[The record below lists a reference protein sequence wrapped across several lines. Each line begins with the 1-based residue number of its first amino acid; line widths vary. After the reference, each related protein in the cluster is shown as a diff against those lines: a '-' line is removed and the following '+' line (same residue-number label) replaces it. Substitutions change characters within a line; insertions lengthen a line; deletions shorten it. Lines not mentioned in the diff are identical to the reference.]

1 MQLAAGCGDG
11 PAAPSDDPKDHHGK
25 EREEKEKTMQHKRSR
40 LSTKILAFVLIL
52 ALVFP
57 ASAFASVAD
66 VAKDTR
72 APGKSLANTYPA
84 YTDIEWQ
91 ISLAENAQA
100 MVTVPTNMT
109 EEELGTALSGDLTLS
124 LDRDSTRGYLNPE
137 KFPYPYQ
144 GGALDTWMTQWTK
157 DKQPQN
163 LFRVTEMGISV
174 DEAGKVSLKLWIDIN
189 CYFGNRSGN
198 VDYSAPHSNGGAYL
212 DLCGY
217 YTLNVTAGDEAV
229 GSIHTKIVPYD
240 SFRTVYELYDDIDA
254 LAAMDTDLY
263 VSKESMGQTTTDGY
277 DMPYLIVADSK
288 ESVDKWLAYTD
299 LVESDPDLVLT
310 KLANGDFDDLRVP
323 MFASNV
329 HSNENAAVNGI
340 LEFAHLLL
348 ENETINVNT
357 LEGFTDAGKEL
368 LAQEMA
374 KQNVAVPEQIKDFAS
389 YIGFIRGENGYKAN
403 GSLYSG
409 QLDLEEY
416 YNVKNNE
423 VNVKELLG
431 DVFMVIVPEQNI
443 EGYEHMT
450 RTTGQGYDPNR
461 DEANQTLFEDAN
473 AMALVNKFN
482 PMVFTEIH
490 GRVEA
495 MLIEPCTPP
504 HEPNYEYDLID
515 KQFIQLGEAVGMG
528 AIANNPEH
536 NSFEMPYR
544 DYLRVDNDSP
554 SGVAWTEPWD
564 DMTTAYGSQFPVL
577 IGTAGITWELP
588 VYSDV
593 ASELVVPYGLMTQAM
608 YIQANK
614 ITMLENQAKL
624 FSRGVNNT
632 NSNELVAPWYVD
644 QYDRP
649 GTQTELMR
657 PVYDGEGQN
666 GNFYPECYIIPMDSA
681 NQKNLYDAA
690 AEMKYLTR
698 NDVKVNVASK
708 EFTYDGVTYPAGTM
722 VVSMYQAK
730 RSLANSQL
738 FDGTFINVWQGLYSE
753 SFAQRSNA
761 RGYDRVIV
769 AEPAAYKTIMAACPE
784 TINYT
789 QALTYLAAFATQF
802 EGVENADV
810 IIENVSNDSAAAVN
824 ALLRAGKTVAMITEG
839 SEKGNFICSYEDFMT
854 VAKDYV
860 LTATGEYGAGIKAAV
875 ILNPQVYLPGKPADN
890 TSGYVET
897 TLRSGSYNYRFDWLA
912 LTAMGFTMTDDLT
925 KANVIVGSRA
935 LSDDALAAVKA
946 GTPYMGYSNDAITGR
961 SAFMQELGVEISSC
975 DKGTDFLGRVV
986 YPNNTLVN
994 ATYINEGDD
1003 VMYEYGTNWF
1013 TKIPEGATVL
1023 VQNAGKAPL
1032 QGCICLTD
1040 DELTEQFNQY
1050 NNGVV
1055 GFEYQNGDLDM
1066 ALFAN
1071 VLNHKIH
1078 QTDEYTFI
1086 SNFIFSRSL
1095 TQTAYEG
1102 TAQPENPDP
1111 VNPGKPEE
1119 PGKPDAPKTGDSSNI
1134 IVWVLAASFSCVM
1147 IPAAVTLK
1155 RKAR

>member
-1 MQLAAGCGDG
+1 
-11 PAAPSDDPKDHHGK
+11 
-25 EREEKEKTMQHKRSR
+25 MQHKRSR

-84 YTDIEWQ
+84 YTDIDWQ
-91 ISLAENAQA
+91 ISLAEDATA
-100 MVTVPTNMT
+100 TVTLPTNLT
-109 EEELGTALSGDLTLS
+109 ENELAAAMDAGLSLS
-124 LDRDSTRGYLNPE
+124 LDRDTQRGYLNPE
-137 KFPYPYQ
+137 KFPNPYQ
-144 GGALDTWMTQWTK
+144 GGPLDSWKTQRDT
-157 DKQPQN
+157 QMFQ
-163 LFRVTEMGISV
+163 V
-174 DEAGKVSLKLWIDIN
+174 DDYGFAFDDDGKVSLVLYLNIS
-189 CYFGNRSGN
+189 CYFANRSGSVN
-198 VDYSAPHSNGGAYL
+198 YSAPHSNGGAYL
-212 DLCGY
+212 GLCGY
-217 YTLNVTAGDEAV
+217 YTLRVTADGKDIVSCHAKV
-229 GSIHTKIVPYD
+229 VPYD
-240 SFRTVYELYDDIDA
+240 SFRTVYELYDDLEA
-254 LAAMDTDLY
+254 LAATDTDLY

-299 LVESDPDLVLT
+299 LVESDPDLALT

-495 MLIEPCTPP
+495 MPIEPCTPP
-504 HEPNYEYDLID
+504 HEPNYEYDLIA

-810 IIENVSNDSAAAVN
+810 IIDNVSNDSAAAVN
-824 ALLRAGKTVAMITEG
+824 ALLRAGKTVAIITEG

-860 LTATGEYGAGIKAAV
+860 LTATGVYGAGIKAAV

-912 LTAMGFTMTDDLT
+912 LTAMGFTI

-946 GTPYMGYSNDAITGR
+946 GTPYMGYSTGAISG

-1095 TQTAYEG
+1095 TETAYEG
-1102 TAQPENPDP
+1102 VAQPENPDP

>member
-1 MQLAAGCGDG
+1 
-11 PAAPSDDPKDHHGK
+11 
-25 EREEKEKTMQHKRSR
+25 MQHKRSR

-72 APGKSLANTYPA
+72 SPGKSLANTYPA
-84 YTDIEWQ
+84 YTDIDWQ
-91 ISLAENAQA
+91 ISLAEDATA
-100 MVTVPTNMT
+100 TVTLPTNLT
-109 EEELGTALSGDLTLS
+109 ENELAAAMDAGLSLS
-124 LDRDSTRGYLNPE
+124 LDRDTQRGYLNPE
-137 KFPYPYQ
+137 KFPNPYQ
-144 GGALDTWMTQWTK
+144 GGPLDSWKTQRDT
-157 DKQPQN
+157 QMFQ
-163 LFRVTEMGISV
+163 V
-174 DEAGKVSLKLWIDIN
+174 DDYGFAFDDDGKVSLVLYLNIS
-189 CYFGNRSGN
+189 CYFANRSGS

-217 YTLNVTAGDEAV
+217 YTLRVTADGKDIASCHAKV
-229 GSIHTKIVPYD
+229 VPYD
-240 SFRTVYELYDDIDA
+240 SFRTVYELYDDLEA

-263 VSKESMGQTTTDGY
+263 VSKESMGQITTDGY

-299 LVESDPDLVLT
+299 LVESDPDLALT

-409 QLDLEEY
+409 QLDLAAY
-416 YNVKNNE
+416 YNVQENR

-450 RTTGQGYDPNR
+450 RTTSQGYDPNR

-504 HEPNYEYDLID
+504 HEPNYEYDLIA

-810 IIENVSNDSAAAVN
+810 IIDNVSNDSAAAVN
-824 ALLRAGKTVAMITEG
+824 ALLRAGKTVAIITEG

-860 LTATGEYGAGIKAAV
+860 LTATGVYGAGIKAAV

-912 LTAMGFTMTDDLT
+912 LTTMGFTMTDDLT

-1013 TKIPEGATVL
+1013 TKLPEGATVL
-1023 VQNAGKAPL
+1023 VQNAGKDPL

-1040 DELTEQFNQY
+1040 DELTAQFNQY

-1055 GFEYQNGDLDM
+1055 GFEYQNGDLDI

-1095 TQTAYEG
+1095 TTTAYEG
-1102 TAQPENPDP
+1102 VAQPENPDP

>member
-1 MQLAAGCGDG
+1 
-11 PAAPSDDPKDHHGK
+11 
-25 EREEKEKTMQHKRSR
+25 MQHKRSR

-84 YTDIEWQ
+84 YTDIDWQ
-91 ISLAENAQA
+91 ISLAEDATA
-100 MVTVPTNMT
+100 TVTLPTNLT
-109 EEELGTALSGDLTLS
+109 ENELAAAMDAGLSLS
-124 LDRDSTRGYLNPE
+124 LDRDTQRGYLNPE
-137 KFPYPYQ
+137 KFPNPYQ
-144 GGALDTWMTQWTK
+144 GGPLDSWKTQRDT
-157 DKQPQN
+157 QMFQ
-163 LFRVTEMGISV
+163 V
-174 DEAGKVSLKLWIDIN
+174 DDYGFAFDDDGKVSLVLYLNIS
-189 CYFGNRSGN
+189 CYFANRSGS

-217 YTLNVTAGDEAV
+217 YTLRVTADGKDIASCHAKV
-229 GSIHTKIVPYD
+229 VPYD
-240 SFRTVYELYDDIDA
+240 SFRTVYELYDDLEA
-254 LAAMDTDLY
+254 LAATDTDLY

-277 DMPYLIVADSK
+277 NMPYLIIADSK

-340 LEFAHLLL
+340 LEFTHLLL

-409 QLDLEEY
+409 QLDLAAY
-416 YNVKNNE
+416 YNVQENR

-504 HEPNYEYDLID
+504 HEPNYEYDLIA

-810 IIENVSNDSAAAVN
+810 IIDNVSNDSAAAVN

-860 LTATGEYGAGIKAAV
+860 LTATGVYGTGIKAAV

-1013 TKIPEGATVL
+1013 TKIPKGATVL
-1023 VQNAGKAPL
+1023 VQNAGKDPL

-1040 DELTEQFNQY
+1040 DELTAQFNQY

-1055 GFEYQNGDLDM
+1055 GFEYQNGDLDI

-1095 TQTAYEG
+1095 TETAYEG
-1102 TAQPENPDP
+1102 VAQPENPDP

>member
-1 MQLAAGCGDG
+1 
-11 PAAPSDDPKDHHGK
+11 
-25 EREEKEKTMQHKRSR
+25 MQHKRSR

-72 APGKSLANTYPA
+72 SPGKSLANTYPA
-84 YTDIEWQ
+84 YTDIDWQ
-91 ISLAENAQA
+91 ISLAEDATATVTLSTNLTENELAAA
-100 MVTVPTNMT
+100 MDA
-109 EEELGTALSGDLTLS
+109 GLSLS
-124 LDRDSTRGYLNPE
+124 LDRDTQRGYLNPE
-137 KFPYPYQ
+137 KFPNPYQ
-144 GGALDTWMTQWTK
+144 GGPLDSWKTQRDT
-157 DKQPQN
+157 QMFQ
-163 LFRVTEMGISV
+163 V
-174 DEAGKVSLKLWIDIN
+174 DDYGFAFDDDGKVSLVLYLNIS
-189 CYFGNRSGN
+189 CYFANRSGS

-217 YTLNVTAGDEAV
+217 YTLRVTADGKDIASCHAKV
-229 GSIHTKIVPYD
+229 VPYD
-240 SFRTVYELYDDIDA
+240 SFRTVYELYDDLEA

-299 LVESDPDLVLT
+299 LVESDPDLALT

-409 QLDLEEY
+409 QLDLAAY
-416 YNVKNNE
+416 YNVQENR

-450 RTTGQGYDPNR
+450 RTTSQGYDPNR

-504 HEPNYEYDLID
+504 HEPNYEYDLIA

-810 IIENVSNDSAAAVN
+810 IIDNVSNDSAAAVN
-824 ALLRAGKTVAMITEG
+824 ALLRAGKTVAIITEG

-860 LTATGEYGAGIKAAV
+860 LTATGVYGAGIKAAV

-912 LTAMGFTMTDDLT
+912 LTTMGFTMTDDLT

-1013 TKIPEGATVL
+1013 TKLPEGATVL
-1023 VQNAGKAPL
+1023 VQNAGKDPL

-1040 DELTEQFNQY
+1040 DELTAQFNQY

-1055 GFEYQNGDLDM
+1055 GFEYQNGDLDI

-1095 TQTAYEG
+1095 TTTAYEG
-1102 TAQPENPDP
+1102 VAQPENPDP

>member
-1 MQLAAGCGDG
+1 
-11 PAAPSDDPKDHHGK
+11 
-25 EREEKEKTMQHKRSR
+25 MQHKRSR
-40 LSTKILAFVLIL
+40 LTTKILAFVLIL

-72 APGKSLANTYPA
+72 SPGKSLANTYPA
-84 YTDIEWQ
+84 YTDIDWQ
-91 ISLAENAQA
+91 ISLAEDATA
-100 MVTVPTNMT
+100 TVTLPTNLT
-109 EEELGTALSGDLTLS
+109 ENELAAAMDAGLSLS
-124 LDRDSTRGYLNPE
+124 LDRDTQRGYLNPE
-137 KFPYPYQ
+137 KFPNPYQ
-144 GGALDTWMTQWTK
+144 GGPLDSWKTQRDT
-157 DKQPQN
+157 QMFQ
-163 LFRVTEMGISV
+163 V
-174 DEAGKVSLKLWIDIN
+174 DDYGFVFDDDGKVSLVLYLNIS

-254 LAAMDTDLY
+254 LAATDTDLY
-263 VSKESMGQTTTDGY
+263 VAKESMGQTTVDGY

-348 ENETINVNT
+348 ENETISVNT

-374 KQNVAVPEQIKDFAS
+374 KQNVAVPEQIKNFAS

-450 RTTGQGYDPNR
+450 RTTSQGYDPNR

-504 HEPNYEYDLID
+504 HEPNYEYDLIA

-536 NSFEMPYR
+536 NSFEMPHR

-810 IIENVSNDSAAAVN
+810 IIDNVSNDSAAAVN

-839 SEKGNFICSYEDFMT
+839 SEKGNFVCSYEDFMT

-860 LTATGEYGAGIKAAV
+860 LTATGVYGAGIKAAV

-946 GTPYMGYSNDAITGR
+946 GTPYMGYSTGAISG

-1023 VQNAGKAPL
+1023 VQNAGKDPL

-1040 DELTEQFNQY
+1040 EELTAQFNQY

-1055 GFEYQNGDLDM
+1055 GFEYQNGDLDI

-1095 TQTAYEG
+1095 TETAYEG
-1102 TAQPENPDP
+1102 VAQPENPDP

-1119 PGKPDAPKTGDSSNI
+1119 PGKPDVPKTGDSSNI
-1134 IVWVLAASFSCVM
+1134 ILWVLAASFSCVM

>member
-1 MQLAAGCGDG
+1 
-11 PAAPSDDPKDHHGK
+11 
-25 EREEKEKTMQHKRSR
+25 MQHKRSR

-72 APGKSLANTYPA
+72 SPGKSLANTYPA
-84 YTDIEWQ
+84 YTDIDWQ
-91 ISLAENAQA
+91 ISLAEDATA
-100 MVTVPTNMT
+100 TVTLPTNLT
-109 EEELGTALSGDLTLS
+109 ENELAAAMDAGLSLS
-124 LDRDSTRGYLNPE
+124 LDRDTQRGYLNPE
-137 KFPYPYQ
+137 KFPNPYQ
-144 GGALDTWMTQWTK
+144 GGPLDSWKTQRDT
-157 DKQPQN
+157 QMFQ
-163 LFRVTEMGISV
+163 V
-174 DEAGKVSLKLWIDIN
+174 DDYGFAFDDDGKVSLVLYLNIS
-189 CYFGNRSGN
+189 CYFANRSGS

-212 DLCGY
+212 GLCGY
-217 YTLNVTAGDEAV
+217 YTLRVTADGKDIASCHAKV
-229 GSIHTKIVPYD
+229 VPYD
-240 SFRTVYELYDDIDA
+240 SFRTVYELYDDLEA
-254 LAAMDTDLY
+254 LAATDTDLY

-299 LVESDPDLVLT
+299 LVESDPDLALT

-374 KQNVAVPEQIKDFAS
+374 KQNVAVPEQIKNFAS

-409 QLDLEEY
+409 QLDLAAY
-416 YNVKNNE
+416 YNVQENR

-504 HEPNYEYDLID
+504 HEPNYEYDLIA

-708 EFTYDGVTYPAGTM
+708 EFTYDGVAYPAGTM

-810 IIENVSNDSAAAVN
+810 IIDNVSNDSAAAVN

-860 LTATGEYGAGIKAAV
+860 LTATGVYGAGIKAAV

-925 KANVIVGSRA
+925 KANVIVGSRV

-1023 VQNAGKAPL
+1023 VQNAGKDPL

-1040 DELTEQFNQY
+1040 DELTAQFNQY

-1095 TQTAYEG
+1095 TETAYEG
-1102 TAQPENPDP
+1102 VAQPENPDP

>member
-1 MQLAAGCGDG
+1 MTADG
-11 PAAPSDDPKDHHGK
+11 KD
-25 EREEKEKTMQHKRSR
+25 
-40 LSTKILAFVLIL
+40 I
-52 ALVFP
+52 
-57 ASAFASVAD
+57 ASCH
-66 VAKDTR
+66 AK
-72 APGKSLANTYPA
+72 
-84 YTDIEWQ
+84 
-91 ISLAENAQA
+91 
-100 MVTVPTNMT
+100 V
-109 EEELGTALSGDLTLS
+109 
-124 LDRDSTRGYLNPE
+124 
-137 KFPYPYQ
+137 
-144 GGALDTWMTQWTK
+144 
-157 DKQPQN
+157 
-163 LFRVTEMGISV
+163 
-174 DEAGKVSLKLWIDIN
+174 
-189 CYFGNRSGN
+189 
-198 VDYSAPHSNGGAYL
+198 
-212 DLCGY
+212 
-217 YTLNVTAGDEAV
+217 
-229 GSIHTKIVPYD
+229 VPYD
-240 SFRTVYELYDDIDA
+240 SFRTVYELYDDLEA
-254 LAAMDTDLY
+254 LAATDTDLY

-299 LVESDPDLVLT
+299 LVESDPDLALT

-374 KQNVAVPEQIKDFAS
+374 KQNVAVSEQIKDFAS

-409 QLDLEEY
+409 QLDLAAY
-416 YNVKNNE
+416 YNVQENR

-504 HEPNYEYDLID
+504 HEPNYEYDLI
-515 KQFIQLGEAVGMG
+515 
-528 AIANNPEH
+528 
-536 NSFEMPYR
+536 
-544 DYLRVDNDSP
+544 
-554 SGVAWTEPWD
+554 
-564 DMTTAYGSQFPVL
+564 
-577 IGTAGITWELP
+577 
-588 VYSDV
+588 
-593 ASELVVPYGLMTQAM
+593 
-608 YIQANK
+608 
-614 ITMLENQAKL
+614 AKL

-666 GNFYPECYIIPMDSA
+666 GNFYPECYIIPMDST

-708 EFTYDGVTYPAGTM
+708 ESTYDGVTYPAGTM

-810 IIENVSNDSAAAVN
+810 IIDNVSNDSAAAVN

-860 LTATGEYGAGIKAAV
+860 LTATGVYGAGIKAAV

-946 GTPYMGYSNDAITGR
+946 GTPYMGYSNGAISG

-994 ATYINEGDD
+994 ATYINDG
-1003 VMYEYGTNWF
+1003 
-1013 TKIPEGATVL
+1013 
-1023 VQNAGKAPL
+1023 
-1032 QGCICLTD
+1032 
-1040 DELTEQFNQY
+1040 
-1050 NNGVV
+1050 
-1055 GFEYQNGDLDM
+1055 
-1066 ALFAN
+1066 
-1071 VLNHKIH
+1071 
-1078 QTDEYTFI
+1078 
-1086 SNFIFSRSL
+1086 
-1095 TQTAYEG
+1095 
-1102 TAQPENPDP
+1102 
-1111 VNPGKPEE
+1111 
-1119 PGKPDAPKTGDSSNI
+1119 PKTGDSSNI

>member
-1 MQLAAGCGDG
+1 M
-11 PAAPSDDPKDHHGK
+11 
-25 EREEKEKTMQHKRSR
+25 
-40 LSTKILAFVLIL
+40 
-52 ALVFP
+52 
-57 ASAFASVAD
+57 
-66 VAKDTR
+66 
-72 APGKSLANTYPA
+72 
-84 YTDIEWQ
+84 
-91 ISLAENAQA
+91 
-100 MVTVPTNMT
+100 
-109 EEELGTALSGDLTLS
+109 
-124 LDRDSTRGYLNPE
+124 
-137 KFPYPYQ
+137 
-144 GGALDTWMTQWTK
+144 
-157 DKQPQN
+157 
-163 LFRVTEMGISV
+163 
-174 DEAGKVSLKLWIDIN
+174 
-189 CYFGNRSGN
+189 
-198 VDYSAPHSNGGAYL
+198 DYSAPHSNGGAYL
-212 DLCGY
+212 GLCGY
-217 YTLNVTAGDEAV
+217 YTLRVTADGKDIASCHAKV
-229 GSIHTKIVPYD
+229 VPYD
-240 SFRTVYELYDDIDA
+240 SFRTVYELYDDLEA
-254 LAAMDTDLY
+254 LAATDTDLY

-299 LVESDPDLVLT
+299 LVESDPDLALT

-409 QLDLEEY
+409 QLDLAAY
-416 YNVKNNE
+416 YNVQENR

-504 HEPNYEYDLID
+504 HEPNYEYDLI
-515 KQFIQLGEAVGMG
+515 
-528 AIANNPEH
+528 
-536 NSFEMPYR
+536 
-544 DYLRVDNDSP
+544 
-554 SGVAWTEPWD
+554 
-564 DMTTAYGSQFPVL
+564 
-577 IGTAGITWELP
+577 
-588 VYSDV
+588 
-593 ASELVVPYGLMTQAM
+593 
-608 YIQANK
+608 
-614 ITMLENQAKL
+614 AKL

-666 GNFYPECYIIPMDSA
+666 GNFYPECYIIPMDST

-708 EFTYDGVTYPAGTM
+708 ESTYDGVTYPAGTM

-810 IIENVSNDSAAAVN
+810 IIDNVSNDSAAAVN

-860 LTATGEYGAGIKAAV
+860 LTATGVYGAGIKAAV

-946 GTPYMGYSNDAITGR
+946 GTPYMGYSNGAISG

-994 ATYINEGDD
+994 ATYINDG
-1003 VMYEYGTNWF
+1003 
-1013 TKIPEGATVL
+1013 
-1023 VQNAGKAPL
+1023 
-1032 QGCICLTD
+1032 
-1040 DELTEQFNQY
+1040 
-1050 NNGVV
+1050 
-1055 GFEYQNGDLDM
+1055 
-1066 ALFAN
+1066 
-1071 VLNHKIH
+1071 
-1078 QTDEYTFI
+1078 
-1086 SNFIFSRSL
+1086 
-1095 TQTAYEG
+1095 
-1102 TAQPENPDP
+1102 
-1111 VNPGKPEE
+1111 
-1119 PGKPDAPKTGDSSNI
+1119 PKTGDSSNI

>member
-1 MQLAAGCGDG
+1 M
-11 PAAPSDDPKDHHGK
+11 DDYGF
-25 EREEKEKTMQHKRSR
+25 
-40 LSTKILAFVLIL
+40 AF
-52 ALVFP
+52 
-57 ASAFASVAD
+57 D
-66 VAKDTR
+66 D
-72 APGKSLANTYPA
+72 
-84 YTDIEWQ
+84 D
-91 ISLAENAQA
+91 
-100 MVTVPTNMT
+100 
-109 EEELGTALSGDLTLS
+109 
-124 LDRDSTRGYLNPE
+124 
-137 KFPYPYQ
+137 
-144 GGALDTWMTQWTK
+144 
-157 DKQPQN
+157 
-163 LFRVTEMGISV
+163 
-174 DEAGKVSLKLWIDIN
+174 GKVSLVLYLNIS
-189 CYFGNRSGN
+189 CYFANRSGSVN
-198 VDYSAPHSNGGAYL
+198 YSAPHSNGGAYL
-212 DLCGY
+212 GLCGY
-217 YTLNVTAGDEAV
+217 YTLRVTADGKDIASCHAKV
-229 GSIHTKIVPYD
+229 VPYD
-240 SFRTVYELYDDIDA
+240 SFRTVYELYDDLEA
-254 LAAMDTDLY
+254 LAATDTDLY

-299 LVESDPDLVLT
+299 LVESDPDLALT

-409 QLDLEEY
+409 QLDLAAY
-416 YNVKNNE
+416 YNVQENR

-504 HEPNYEYDLID
+504 HEPNYEYDLIA

-649 GTQTELMR
+649 GTQTEMMR

-810 IIENVSNDSAAAVN
+810 IIDNVSNDSAAAVN

-839 SEKGNFICSYEDFMT
+839 SEKGNFVCSYEDFMT

-860 LTATGEYGAGIKAAV
+860 ITATGVHGANYKAAV

-1023 VQNAGKAPL
+1023 VQNAGKDPL

-1040 DELTEQFNQY
+1040 DELTVQFNQY

-1055 GFEYQNGDLDM
+1055 GFEYQNGDLDI

-1086 SNFIFSRSL
+1086 SNFIFSCSL

-1102 TAQPENPDP
+1102 TAQPTIPEQPEKPENPEK
-1111 VNPGKPEE
+1111 PGQ
-1119 PGKPDAPKTGDSSNI
+1119 PDAPKTGDSSNI
-1134 IVWVLAASFSCVM
+1134 ILWVLAASFSCVM

>member
-1 MQLAAGCGDG
+1 MTADG
-11 PAAPSDDPKDHHGK
+11 KD
-25 EREEKEKTMQHKRSR
+25 
-40 LSTKILAFVLIL
+40 I
-52 ALVFP
+52 
-57 ASAFASVAD
+57 ASCH
-66 VAKDTR
+66 AK
-72 APGKSLANTYPA
+72 
-84 YTDIEWQ
+84 
-91 ISLAENAQA
+91 
-100 MVTVPTNMT
+100 V
-109 EEELGTALSGDLTLS
+109 
-124 LDRDSTRGYLNPE
+124 
-137 KFPYPYQ
+137 
-144 GGALDTWMTQWTK
+144 
-157 DKQPQN
+157 
-163 LFRVTEMGISV
+163 
-174 DEAGKVSLKLWIDIN
+174 
-189 CYFGNRSGN
+189 
-198 VDYSAPHSNGGAYL
+198 
-212 DLCGY
+212 
-217 YTLNVTAGDEAV
+217 
-229 GSIHTKIVPYD
+229 VPYD
-240 SFRTVYELYDDIDA
+240 SFRTVYELYDDLEA
-254 LAAMDTDLY
+254 LAATDTDLY

-299 LVESDPDLVLT
+299 LVESDPDLALT

-409 QLDLEEY
+409 QLDLAAY
-416 YNVKNNE
+416 YNVQENR

-504 HEPNYEYDLID
+504 HEPNYEYDLI
-515 KQFIQLGEAVGMG
+515 
-528 AIANNPEH
+528 
-536 NSFEMPYR
+536 
-544 DYLRVDNDSP
+544 
-554 SGVAWTEPWD
+554 
-564 DMTTAYGSQFPVL
+564 
-577 IGTAGITWELP
+577 
-588 VYSDV
+588 
-593 ASELVVPYGLMTQAM
+593 
-608 YIQANK
+608 
-614 ITMLENQAKL
+614 AKL

-666 GNFYPECYIIPMDSA
+666 GNFYPECYIIPMDST

-708 EFTYDGVTYPAGTM
+708 ESTYDGVTYPAGTM

-810 IIENVSNDSAAAVN
+810 IIDNVSNDSAAAVN

-860 LTATGEYGAGIKAAV
+860 LTATGVYGAGIKAAV

-946 GTPYMGYSNDAITGR
+946 GTPYMGYSNGAISG

-994 ATYINEGDD
+994 ATYINDG
-1003 VMYEYGTNWF
+1003 
-1013 TKIPEGATVL
+1013 
-1023 VQNAGKAPL
+1023 
-1032 QGCICLTD
+1032 
-1040 DELTEQFNQY
+1040 
-1050 NNGVV
+1050 
-1055 GFEYQNGDLDM
+1055 
-1066 ALFAN
+1066 
-1071 VLNHKIH
+1071 
-1078 QTDEYTFI
+1078 
-1086 SNFIFSRSL
+1086 
-1095 TQTAYEG
+1095 
-1102 TAQPENPDP
+1102 
-1111 VNPGKPEE
+1111 
-1119 PGKPDAPKTGDSSNI
+1119 PKTGDSSNI

>member
-1 MQLAAGCGDG
+1 
-11 PAAPSDDPKDHHGK
+11 
-25 EREEKEKTMQHKRSR
+25 MQHKRSR

-72 APGKSLANTYPA
+72 SPGKSLANTYPA
-84 YTDIEWQ
+84 YTDIDWQ
-91 ISLAENAQA
+91 ISLAEDATA
-100 MVTVPTNMT
+100 TVTLPTNLT
-109 EEELGTALSGDLTLS
+109 ENELAAAMDAGLSLS
-124 LDRDSTRGYLNPE
+124 LDRDTQRGYLNPE
-137 KFPYPYQ
+137 KFPNPYQ
-144 GGALDTWMTQWTK
+144 GGPLDSWKTQRDT
-157 DKQPQN
+157 QMFQ
-163 LFRVTEMGISV
+163 V
-174 DEAGKVSLKLWIDIN
+174 DDYGFAFDDDGKVSLVLYLNIS
-189 CYFGNRSGN
+189 CYFANRSGS

-212 DLCGY
+212 NLCGY
-217 YTLNVTAGDEAV
+217 YTLRVTADGKDIASCHAKV
-229 GSIHTKIVPYD
+229 VPYD
-240 SFRTVYELYDDIDA
+240 SFRTVYELYDDLEA

-299 LVESDPDLVLT
+299 LVESDPDLALT

-374 KQNVAVPEQIKDFAS
+374 KQNVAVPEQIKNFAS

-403 GSLYSG
+403 GNLYSG
-409 QLDLEEY
+409 QLDLAAY
-416 YNVKNNE
+416 YNVQENR

-504 HEPNYEYDLID
+504 HEPNYEYDLIA

-810 IIENVSNDSAAAVN
+810 IIDNVPNDSAAAVN

-860 LTATGEYGAGIKAAV
+860 LTATGVYGAGIKAAV

-1040 DELTEQFNQY
+1040 EELTAQFNQY

-1055 GFEYQNGDLDM
+1055 GFEYQNGDLDI

-1095 TQTAYEG
+1095 TETAYEG
-1102 TAQPENPDP
+1102 VAQPENPDP

>member
-1 MQLAAGCGDG
+1 
-11 PAAPSDDPKDHHGK
+11 
-25 EREEKEKTMQHKRSR
+25 MQHKRSR

-84 YTDIEWQ
+84 YTDIDWQ
-91 ISLAENAQA
+91 ISLAEDATA
-100 MVTVPTNMT
+100 TVTLPTNLT
-109 EEELGTALSGDLTLS
+109 ENELAAAMDAGLSLS
-124 LDRDSTRGYLNPE
+124 LDRDTQRGYLNPE
-137 KFPYPYQ
+137 KFPNPYQ
-144 GGALDTWMTQWTK
+144 GGPLDSWKTQRDT
-157 DKQPQN
+157 QMFQ
-163 LFRVTEMGISV
+163 V
-174 DEAGKVSLKLWIDIN
+174 DDYGFAFDDDGKVSLVLYLNIS
-189 CYFGNRSGN
+189 CYFANRSGS

-212 DLCGY
+212 GLCGY
-217 YTLNVTAGDEAV
+217 YTLRVTADGKDIASCHAKV
-229 GSIHTKIVPYD
+229 VPYD
-240 SFRTVYELYDDIDA
+240 SFRTVYELYDDLEA

-299 LVESDPDLVLT
+299 LVESDPDLALT

-348 ENETINVNT
+348 ENETISVNT

-374 KQNVAVPEQIKDFAS
+374 KQNVAVPEQIKNFAS

-409 QLDLEEY
+409 QLDLAAY
-416 YNVKNNE
+416 YNVQENR

-504 HEPNYEYDLID
+504 HEPNYEYDLIA

-624 FSRGVNNT
+624 FSRGVNNI

-810 IIENVSNDSAAAVN
+810 IIDNVSNDSTAAIN

-860 LTATGEYGAGIKAAV
+860 LTATGVYGAGIKAAV
-875 ILNPQVYLPGKPADN
+875 ILNPLVFLPGKPANN

-912 LTAMGFTMTDDLT
+912 LTAMGFTMTEDLT

-994 ATYINEGDD
+994 ATYINEADD

-1095 TQTAYEG
+1095 TEMAYEG
-1102 TAQPENPDP
+1102 VAQPENPDP

>member
-1 MQLAAGCGDG
+1 
-11 PAAPSDDPKDHHGK
+11 
-25 EREEKEKTMQHKRSR
+25 MQHKRSR

-84 YTDIEWQ
+84 YTDIDWQ
-91 ISLAENAQA
+91 ISLAEDATA
-100 MVTVPTNMT
+100 TVTLPTNLT
-109 EEELGTALSGDLTLS
+109 ENELAAAMDAGLSLS
-124 LDRDSTRGYLNPE
+124 LDRDTQRGYLNPE
-137 KFPYPYQ
+137 KFPNPYQ
-144 GGALDTWMTQWTK
+144 GGPLDSWKTQRDTQMFQVDDYGYALD
-157 DKQPQN
+157 D
-163 LFRVTEMGISV
+163 
-174 DEAGKVSLKLWIDIN
+174 DGKVSLVLYLSIS
-189 CYFGNRSGN
+189 CYFANRSGS

-217 YTLNVTAGDEAV
+217 YTLRVTAEGKDIASCHAKV
-229 GSIHTKIVPYD
+229 VPYD
-240 SFRTVYELYDDIDA
+240 SFRTVYELYDDLEA

-277 DMPYLIVADSK
+277 DMPYLIIADSK

-409 QLDLEEY
+409 QLDLATY
-416 YNVKNNE
+416 YNVQENR

-504 HEPNYEYDLID
+504 HEPNYEYDLIA

-593 ASELVVPYGLMTQAM
+593 TSELVVPYGLMTQAM

-632 NSNELVAPWYVD
+632 NSNASVASWYVD
-644 QYDRP
+644 QYDQA
-649 GTQTELMR
+649 GKQADLMR

-698 NDVKVNVASK
+698 NDVKVNVAGK

-738 FDGTFINVWQGLYSE
+738 FDGTFISVWQGLYSE

-784 TINYT
+784 TISYT

-810 IIENVSNDSAAAVN
+810 IIDNVSNDSAAAVN

-860 LTATGEYGAGIKAAV
+860 LTATGVYGAGIKAAV

-890 TSGYVET
+890 TSGYVES

-912 LTAMGFTMTDDLT
+912 LTAMGFTMTEDLT

-946 GTPYMGYSNDAITGR
+946 GTPYMGYSTGAI
-961 SAFMQELGVEISSC
+961 SSKFALMQELGVEISSC

-1003 VMYEYGTNWF
+1003 VMYEYGTYWF
-1013 TKIPEGATVL
+1013 TKLPEGATVL
-1023 VQNAGKAPL
+1023 VQNAGKTPM
-1032 QGCICLTD
+1032 QGCICLTNE
-1040 DELTEQFNQY
+1040 ELTAQFNEY

-1055 GFEYQNGDLDM
+1055 GFEYQNGDLDI

-1102 TAQPENPDP
+1102 TEQPTTPDQPE
-1111 VNPGKPEE
+1111 KPEE
-1119 PGKPDAPKTGDSSNI
+1119 PEKPENPDAPKTGDSSNI

>member
-1 MQLAAGCGDG
+1 
-11 PAAPSDDPKDHHGK
+11 
-25 EREEKEKTMQHKRSR
+25 MQHKRSR

-84 YTDIEWQ
+84 YTDIDWQ
-91 ISLAENAQA
+91 ISLAEDATA
-100 MVTVPTNMT
+100 TVTLPTNLT
-109 EEELGTALSGDLTLS
+109 ENELAAAMDAGLSLS
-124 LDRDSTRGYLNPE
+124 LDRDTQRGYLNPE
-137 KFPYPYQ
+137 KFPNPYQ
-144 GGALDTWMTQWTK
+144 GGPLDSWKTQRDT
-157 DKQPQN
+157 QMFQ
-163 LFRVTEMGISV
+163 V
-174 DEAGKVSLKLWIDIN
+174 DDYGFAFDDDGKVSLVLYLNIS
-189 CYFGNRSGN
+189 CYFANRSGSVN
-198 VDYSAPHSNGGAYL
+198 YSAPHSNGGAYL
-212 DLCGY
+212 GLCGY
-217 YTLNVTAGDEAV
+217 YTLRVTADGKDIVSCHAKV
-229 GSIHTKIVPYD
+229 VPYD
-240 SFRTVYELYDDIDA
+240 SFRTVYELYDDLEA
-254 LAAMDTDLY
+254 LAATDTDLY

-299 LVESDPDLVLT
+299 LVESDPDLALT

-504 HEPNYEYDLID
+504 HEPNYEYDLIA

-608 YIQANK
+608 CIQANK

-810 IIENVSNDSAAAVN
+810 IIDNVSNDSAAAVN
-824 ALLRAGKTVAMITEG
+824 ALLRAGKTVAIITEG

-860 LTATGEYGAGIKAAV
+860 LTATGVYGAGIKAAV

-912 LTAMGFTMTDDLT
+912 LTAMGFTI

-946 GTPYMGYSNDAITGR
+946 GTPYMGYSTGAISG

-1095 TQTAYEG
+1095 TETAYEG
-1102 TAQPENPDP
+1102 VAQPENPDP

>member
-1 MQLAAGCGDG
+1 
-11 PAAPSDDPKDHHGK
+11 
-25 EREEKEKTMQHKRSR
+25 MQHKRSR

-72 APGKSLANTYPA
+72 SPGKSLANTYPA
-84 YTDIEWQ
+84 YTDIDWQ
-91 ISLAENAQA
+91 ISLAEDATA
-100 MVTVPTNMT
+100 TVTLPTNLT
-109 EEELGTALSGDLTLS
+109 ENELAAAMDAGLSLS
-124 LDRDSTRGYLNPE
+124 LDRDTQRGYLNPE
-137 KFPYPYQ
+137 KFPNPYQ
-144 GGALDTWMTQWTK
+144 GGPLDSWKTQRDT
-157 DKQPQN
+157 QMFQ
-163 LFRVTEMGISV
+163 V
-174 DEAGKVSLKLWIDIN
+174 DDYGFAFDDDGKVSLVLYLNIS
-189 CYFGNRSGN
+189 CYFANRSGS

-212 DLCGY
+212 NLCGY
-217 YTLNVTAGDEAV
+217 YTLRVTADGKDIASCHAKV
-229 GSIHTKIVPYD
+229 VPYD
-240 SFRTVYELYDDIDA
+240 SFRTVYELYDDLEA

-263 VSKESMGQTTTDGY
+263 VSKESMGQTTVDGY

-299 LVESDPDLVLT
+299 LVESDPDLALT

-374 KQNVAVPEQIKDFAS
+374 KQNVAVPEQIKNFAS

-409 QLDLEEY
+409 QLDLAAY
-416 YNVKNNE
+416 YNVQENR

-504 HEPNYEYDLID
+504 HEPNYEYDLIA

-536 NSFEMPYR
+536 NSFEMPHR

-810 IIENVSNDSAAAVN
+810 IIDNVSNDSAAAVN

-839 SEKGNFICSYEDFMT
+839 SEKGNFVCSYEDFMT

-860 LTATGEYGAGIKAAV
+860 LTATGVYGAGIKAAV

-946 GTPYMGYSNDAITGR
+946 GTPYMGYSTGAISG

-1023 VQNAGKAPL
+1023 VQNAGKDPL

-1040 DELTEQFNQY
+1040 EELTAQFNQY

-1055 GFEYQNGDLDM
+1055 GFEYQNGDLDI

-1095 TQTAYEG
+1095 TETAYEG
-1102 TAQPENPDP
+1102 VAQPENPDP

-1119 PGKPDAPKTGDSSNI
+1119 PGKPDVPKTGDSSNI
-1134 IVWVLAASFSCVM
+1134 ILWVLAASFSCVM

>member
-1 MQLAAGCGDG
+1 
-11 PAAPSDDPKDHHGK
+11 
-25 EREEKEKTMQHKRSR
+25 MQHKRSR

-72 APGKSLANTYPA
+72 APGKFLANTYPA
-84 YTDIEWQ
+84 YTDIDWQ
-91 ISLAENAQA
+91 ISLAEDATA
-100 MVTVPTNMT
+100 TVTLPTNLT
-109 EEELGTALSGDLTLS
+109 ENELAAAMDAGLSLS
-124 LDRDSTRGYLNPE
+124 LDRDTQRGYLNPE
-137 KFPYPYQ
+137 KFPNPYQ
-144 GGALDTWMTQWTK
+144 GGPLDSWKTQRDT
-157 DKQPQN
+157 QMFQ
-163 LFRVTEMGISV
+163 V
-174 DEAGKVSLKLWIDIN
+174 DDYGFAFDDDGKVSLVLYLNIS
-189 CYFGNRSGN
+189 CYFANRSGSVN
-198 VDYSAPHSNGGAYL
+198 YSAPHSNGGAYL
-212 DLCGY
+212 GLCGY
-217 YTLNVTAGDEAV
+217 YTLRVTADGKDIVSCHAKV
-229 GSIHTKIVPYD
+229 VPYD
-240 SFRTVYELYDDIDA
+240 SFRTVYELYDDLEA
-254 LAAMDTDLY
+254 LAATDTDLY

-299 LVESDPDLVLT
+299 LVESDPDLALT
-310 KLANGDFDDLRVP
+310 KLANGDFDDLRVS

-504 HEPNYEYDLID
+504 HEPNYEYDLIA

-810 IIENVSNDSAAAVN
+810 IIDNVSNDSAAAVN
-824 ALLRAGKTVAMITEG
+824 ALLRAGKTVAIITEG

-860 LTATGEYGAGIKAAV
+860 LTATGVYGAGIKAAV

-912 LTAMGFTMTDDLT
+912 LTAMGFTI

-946 GTPYMGYSNDAITGR
+946 GTPYMGYSTGAISG

-1095 TQTAYEG
+1095 TETAYEG
-1102 TAQPENPDP
+1102 VAQPENPDP

>member
-1 MQLAAGCGDG
+1 MTADG
-11 PAAPSDDPKDHHGK
+11 KD
-25 EREEKEKTMQHKRSR
+25 
-40 LSTKILAFVLIL
+40 I
-52 ALVFP
+52 
-57 ASAFASVAD
+57 ASCH
-66 VAKDTR
+66 AK
-72 APGKSLANTYPA
+72 
-84 YTDIEWQ
+84 
-91 ISLAENAQA
+91 
-100 MVTVPTNMT
+100 V
-109 EEELGTALSGDLTLS
+109 
-124 LDRDSTRGYLNPE
+124 
-137 KFPYPYQ
+137 
-144 GGALDTWMTQWTK
+144 
-157 DKQPQN
+157 
-163 LFRVTEMGISV
+163 
-174 DEAGKVSLKLWIDIN
+174 
-189 CYFGNRSGN
+189 
-198 VDYSAPHSNGGAYL
+198 
-212 DLCGY
+212 
-217 YTLNVTAGDEAV
+217 
-229 GSIHTKIVPYD
+229 VPYD
-240 SFRTVYELYDDIDA
+240 SFRTVYELYDDLEA
-254 LAAMDTDLY
+254 LAATDTDLY

-299 LVESDPDLVLT
+299 LVESDPDLALT

-409 QLDLEEY
+409 QLELAAY
-416 YNVKNNE
+416 YNVQENR

-504 HEPNYEYDLID
+504 HEPNYEYDLI
-515 KQFIQLGEAVGMG
+515 
-528 AIANNPEH
+528 
-536 NSFEMPYR
+536 
-544 DYLRVDNDSP
+544 
-554 SGVAWTEPWD
+554 
-564 DMTTAYGSQFPVL
+564 
-577 IGTAGITWELP
+577 
-588 VYSDV
+588 
-593 ASELVVPYGLMTQAM
+593 
-608 YIQANK
+608 
-614 ITMLENQAKL
+614 AKL

-666 GNFYPECYIIPMDSA
+666 GNFYPECYIIPMDST

-810 IIENVSNDSAAAVN
+810 IIDNVSNDSAAAVN

-860 LTATGEYGAGIKAAV
+860 LTATGVYGAGIKAAV

-946 GTPYMGYSNDAITGR
+946 GTPYMGYSNGAISG

-994 ATYINEGDD
+994 ATYINDG
-1003 VMYEYGTNWF
+1003 
-1013 TKIPEGATVL
+1013 
-1023 VQNAGKAPL
+1023 
-1032 QGCICLTD
+1032 
-1040 DELTEQFNQY
+1040 
-1050 NNGVV
+1050 
-1055 GFEYQNGDLDM
+1055 
-1066 ALFAN
+1066 
-1071 VLNHKIH
+1071 
-1078 QTDEYTFI
+1078 
-1086 SNFIFSRSL
+1086 
-1095 TQTAYEG
+1095 
-1102 TAQPENPDP
+1102 
-1111 VNPGKPEE
+1111 
-1119 PGKPDAPKTGDSSNI
+1119 PKTGDSSNI

>member
-1 MQLAAGCGDG
+1 
-11 PAAPSDDPKDHHGK
+11 
-25 EREEKEKTMQHKRSR
+25 MQHKRSR

-72 APGKSLANTYPA
+72 SPGKSLANTYPA
-84 YTDIEWQ
+84 YTDIDWQ
-91 ISLAENAQA
+91 ISLAEDATA
-100 MVTVPTNMT
+100 TVTLPTNLT
-109 EEELGTALSGDLTLS
+109 ENELAAAMDAGLSLS
-124 LDRDSTRGYLNPE
+124 LDRDTQRGYLNPE
-137 KFPYPYQ
+137 KFPNPYQ
-144 GGALDTWMTQWTK
+144 GGPLDSWKTQRDT
-157 DKQPQN
+157 QMFQ
-163 LFRVTEMGISV
+163 V
-174 DEAGKVSLKLWIDIN
+174 DDYGFAFDDDGKVSLVLYLNIS
-189 CYFGNRSGN
+189 CYFANRSGS

-217 YTLNVTAGDEAV
+217 YTLRVTADGKDIASCHAKV
-229 GSIHTKIVPYD
+229 VPYD
-240 SFRTVYELYDDIDA
+240 SFRTVYELYDDLEA

-263 VSKESMGQTTTDGY
+263 VAKESMGQTTVDGY

-299 LVESDPDLVLT
+299 LVESDPDLALT

-348 ENETINVNT
+348 ENETISVNT

-368 LAQEMA
+368 LAQEIA
-374 KQNVAVPEQIKDFAS
+374 KQNVAVPEQIKNFAS

-504 HEPNYEYDLID
+504 HEPNYEYDLIA

-624 FSRGVNNT
+624 FSRGVNNI

-810 IIENVSNDSAAAVN
+810 IIDNVSNDSAAAVN

-839 SEKGNFICSYEDFMT
+839 SEKGNFVCSYEDFMT

-860 LTATGEYGAGIKAAV
+860 LTATGVYGAGIKAAV

-1013 TKIPEGATVL
+1013 TKLPEGATVL
-1023 VQNAGKAPL
+1023 VQNAGKTPM

-1040 DELTEQFNQY
+1040 DELTAQFNQY

-1055 GFEYQNGDLDM
+1055 GFEYQSGKLDM

-1102 TAQPENPDP
+1102 TAQPTTPEQPE
-1111 VNPGKPEE
+1111 KPEE
-1119 PGKPDAPKTGDSSNI
+1119 PEKPGQPDAPKTGDPSNI
-1134 IVWVLAASFSCVM
+1134 ILWVLAASFSCVM

>member
-40 LSTKILAFVLIL
+40 LSTKILVFVLIL

-450 RTTGQGYDPNR
+450 RTTSQGYDPNR

-504 HEPNYEYDLID
+504 HEPNYEYDLIA

-536 NSFEMPYR
+536 NSFEMPHR

-698 NDVKVNVASK
+698 NDVKVNVAGK

-810 IIENVSNDSAAAVN
+810 IIDNVSNDSAAAVN

-839 SEKGNFICSYEDFMT
+839 SEKGNFVCSYEDFMT

-860 LTATGEYGAGIKAAV
+860 LTATGVYGAGIKAAV

-912 LTAMGFTMTDDLT
+912 LTAMGFTMTEDLT

-946 GTPYMGYSNDAITGR
+946 GTPYMGYSTGAISG

-1013 TKIPEGATVL
+1013 TKLPEGATVL
-1023 VQNAGKAPL
+1023 VQNAGKTPM

-1040 DELTEQFNQY
+1040 EELTAQFNQY

-1055 GFEYQNGDLDM
+1055 GFEYQSGKLDM

-1095 TQTAYEG
+1095 TTTAYEG
-1102 TAQPENPDP
+1102 VAQPENPDP

-1134 IVWVLAASFSCVM
+1134 ILWVLAASFSCVM

>member
-450 RTTGQGYDPNR
+450 RTTSQGYDPNR

-504 HEPNYEYDLID
+504 HEPNYEYDLIA

-536 NSFEMPYR
+536 NSFEMPHR

-698 NDVKVNVASK
+698 NDVKVNVVGK

-810 IIENVSNDSAAAVN
+810 IIDNVSNDSAAAVN

-839 SEKGNFICSYEDFMT
+839 SEKGNFVCSYEDFMT

-860 LTATGEYGAGIKAAV
+860 LTATGVYGAGIKAAV

-912 LTAMGFTMTDDLT
+912 LTAMGFTMTEDLT

-946 GTPYMGYSNDAITGR
+946 GTPYMGYSTGAISG

-1013 TKIPEGATVL
+1013 TKLPEGATVL
-1023 VQNAGKAPL
+1023 VQNAGKTPM

-1040 DELTEQFNQY
+1040 EELTAQFNQY

-1055 GFEYQNGDLDM
+1055 GFEYQSGKLDM

-1095 TQTAYEG
+1095 TTTAYEG
-1102 TAQPENPDP
+1102 VAQPENPDP

-1134 IVWVLAASFSCVM
+1134 ILWVLAASFSCVM

>member
-1 MQLAAGCGDG
+1 M
-11 PAAPSDDPKDHHGK
+11 
-25 EREEKEKTMQHKRSR
+25 
-40 LSTKILAFVLIL
+40 
-52 ALVFP
+52 
-57 ASAFASVAD
+57 
-66 VAKDTR
+66 AKDTR
-72 APGKSLANTYPA
+72 SPGKSLANTYPA
-84 YTDIEWQ
+84 YTDIDWQ
-91 ISLAENAQA
+91 ISLAEDATA
-100 MVTVPTNMT
+100 TVTLPTNLT
-109 EEELGTALSGDLTLS
+109 ENELAAAMDAGLSLS
-124 LDRDSTRGYLNPE
+124 LDRDTQRGYLNPE
-137 KFPYPYQ
+137 KFLNPYQ
-144 GGALDTWMTQWTK
+144 GGPLDSWKTQRDT
-157 DKQPQN
+157 QMFQ
-163 LFRVTEMGISV
+163 V
-174 DEAGKVSLKLWIDIN
+174 DDYGFAFDDDGKVSLVLYLNIS
-189 CYFGNRSGN
+189 CYFANRSGS

-217 YTLNVTAGDEAV
+217 YTLRVTADGKDIASCHAKV
-229 GSIHTKIVPYD
+229 VPYD
-240 SFRTVYELYDDIDA
+240 SFRTVYELYDDLEA

-277 DMPYLIVADSK
+277 DMPYLIIADSK

-374 KQNVAVPEQIKDFAS
+374 KQNVAVPEQIKNFAS

-409 QLDLEEY
+409 QLDLAAY
-416 YNVKNNE
+416 YNVQENR

-504 HEPNYEYDLID
+504 HEPNYEYDLIA

-536 NSFEMPYR
+536 NSFEMPHR

-810 IIENVSNDSAAAVN
+810 IIDNVSNDSAAAVN

-860 LTATGEYGAGIKAAV
+860 ITATGVYGANYKAAV
-875 ILNPQVYLPGKPADN
+875 ILNPLVFLPGKPANN

-925 KANVIVGSRA
+925 KANVIVGSRV

-946 GTPYMGYSNDAITGR
+946 GTPYMGYSNDAITGS

-975 DKGTDFLGRVV
+975 DMGTDFLGRVV

-1013 TKIPEGATVL
+1013 TKIPKGATVL

-1055 GFEYQNGDLDM
+1055 GFEYQSGDLDM

-1095 TQTAYEG
+1095 TTTAYEG
-1102 TAQPENPDP
+1102 VAQPENPDP

-1134 IVWVLAASFSCVM
+1134 ILWVLAASFSCVM

>member
-1 MQLAAGCGDG
+1 
-11 PAAPSDDPKDHHGK
+11 
-25 EREEKEKTMQHKRSR
+25 MQHKRSR

-84 YTDIEWQ
+84 YTDIDWQ
-91 ISLAENAQA
+91 ISLAEDATA
-100 MVTVPTNMT
+100 TVTLPTNLT
-109 EEELGTALSGDLTLS
+109 ENELAAAMDAGLSLS
-124 LDRDSTRGYLNPE
+124 LDRDTQRGYLNPE
-137 KFPYPYQ
+137 KFPNPYQ
-144 GGALDTWMTQWTK
+144 GGPLDSWKTQRDT
-157 DKQPQN
+157 QMFQ
-163 LFRVTEMGISV
+163 V
-174 DEAGKVSLKLWIDIN
+174 DDYGFAFDDDGKVSLVLYLNIS
-189 CYFGNRSGN
+189 CYFANRSGS

-217 YTLNVTAGDEAV
+217 YTLRVTADGKDIASCHAKV
-229 GSIHTKIVPYD
+229 VPYD
-240 SFRTVYELYDDIDA
+240 SFRTVYELYDDLEA
-254 LAAMDTDLY
+254 LAATDTDLY
-263 VSKESMGQTTTDGY
+263 VAKESMGQTTTDGY
-277 DMPYLIVADSK
+277 NMPYLIIADSK

-299 LVESDPDLVLT
+299 LVESDPDLALT

-409 QLDLEEY
+409 QLDLAAY
-416 YNVKNNE
+416 YNVQENR

-504 HEPNYEYDLID
+504 HEPNYEYDLIA

-624 FSRGVNNT
+624 FSRGVNNN

-810 IIENVSNDSAAAVN
+810 IIDNVSNDSAAAVN
-824 ALLRAGKTVAMITEG
+824 VLLRAGKTVAMITEG

-1055 GFEYQNGDLDM
+1055 GFKYQNGDLDM
-1066 ALFAN
+1066 ALSAN

-1095 TQTAYEG
+1095 TTTAYEG
-1102 TAQPENPDP
+1102 VAQPENPDP

-1134 IVWVLAASFSCVM
+1134 ILWVLAASFSCVM

>member
-1 MQLAAGCGDG
+1 
-11 PAAPSDDPKDHHGK
+11 
-25 EREEKEKTMQHKRSR
+25 MQHKRSR
-40 LSTKILAFVLIL
+40 LTTKILAFVLIL

-84 YTDIEWQ
+84 YTDIDWQ

-198 VDYSAPHSNGGAYL
+198 VDFSAPHSNGGAYL

-254 LAAMDTDLY
+254 LAATDTDLY
-263 VSKESMGQTTTDGY
+263 VAKESMGQTTVDGY

-299 LVESDPDLVLT
+299 LVESDPDLALT

-348 ENETINVNT
+348 ENETISVNT
-357 LEGFTDAGKEL
+357 LEGFTEAGQ
-368 LAQEMA
+368 AQLKAEMA
-374 KQNVAVPEQIKDFAS
+374 KQGAAVPEQIKDFAS

-504 HEPNYEYDLID
+504 HEPNYEYDLIA

-536 NSFEMPYR
+536 NSFEMPHR

-810 IIENVSNDSAAAVN
+810 IIDNVSNDSAAAVN
-824 ALLRAGKTVAMITEG
+824 ALLRAGKTVAIITEG

-860 LTATGEYGAGIKAAV
+860 LTATGVYGAGIKAAV

-994 ATYINEGDD
+994 ATYINDG
-1003 VMYEYGTNWF
+1003 
-1013 TKIPEGATVL
+1013 
-1023 VQNAGKAPL
+1023 
-1032 QGCICLTD
+1032 
-1040 DELTEQFNQY
+1040 
-1050 NNGVV
+1050 
-1055 GFEYQNGDLDM
+1055 
-1066 ALFAN
+1066 
-1071 VLNHKIH
+1071 
-1078 QTDEYTFI
+1078 
-1086 SNFIFSRSL
+1086 
-1095 TQTAYEG
+1095 
-1102 TAQPENPDP
+1102 
-1111 VNPGKPEE
+1111 
-1119 PGKPDAPKTGDSSNI
+1119 PKTGDSSNI

>member
-1 MQLAAGCGDG
+1 
-11 PAAPSDDPKDHHGK
+11 
-25 EREEKEKTMQHKRSR
+25 MQHKRSR

-72 APGKSLANTYPA
+72 SPGKSLANTYPA
-84 YTDIEWQ
+84 YTDIDWQ
-91 ISLAENAQA
+91 ISLAEDATA
-100 MVTVPTNMT
+100 TVTLPTNLT
-109 EEELGTALSGDLTLS
+109 ENELAAAMDAGLSLS
-124 LDRDSTRGYLNPE
+124 LDRDTQRGYLNPE
-137 KFPYPYQ
+137 KFPNPYQ
-144 GGALDTWMTQWTK
+144 GGPLDSWKTQRDT
-157 DKQPQN
+157 QMFQ
-163 LFRVTEMGISV
+163 V
-174 DEAGKVSLKLWIDIN
+174 DDYGFAFDDDGKVSLVLYLNIS
-189 CYFGNRSGN
+189 CYFANRSGS

-217 YTLNVTAGDEAV
+217 HTLRVTADGKDIASCHAKV
-229 GSIHTKIVPYD
+229 VPYD
-240 SFRTVYELYDDIDA
+240 SFRTVYELYDDLEA

-263 VSKESMGQTTTDGY
+263 VAKESMGQTTVDGY

-299 LVESDPDLVLT
+299 LVESDPDLALT

-348 ENETINVNT
+348 ENETISVNT

-374 KQNVAVPEQIKDFAS
+374 KQNVAVPEQIKNFAS

-504 HEPNYEYDLID
+504 HEPNYEYDLIA

-536 NSFEMPYR
+536 NSFEMPHR

-614 ITMLENQAKL
+614 ITMPENQAKL

-810 IIENVSNDSAAAVN
+810 IIDNVSNDSAAAVN

-860 LTATGEYGAGIKAAV
+860 ITATGVYGANYKAAV
-875 ILNPQVYLPGKPADN
+875 ILNPLVFLPGKPANN

-925 KANVIVGSRA
+925 KANVIVGSRV

-946 GTPYMGYSNDAITGR
+946 GTPYMGYSNDAITGS

-975 DKGTDFLGRVV
+975 DMGTDFLGRVV

-1013 TKIPEGATVL
+1013 TKIPKGATVL

-1055 GFEYQNGDLDM
+1055 GFEYQSGDLDM

-1095 TQTAYEG
+1095 TTTAYEG
-1102 TAQPENPDP
+1102 VAQPENPDP

-1134 IVWVLAASFSCVM
+1134 ILWVLAASFSCVM

>member
-1 MQLAAGCGDG
+1 
-11 PAAPSDDPKDHHGK
+11 
-25 EREEKEKTMQHKRSR
+25 MQHKRSR
-40 LSTKILAFVLIL
+40 LTTKILAFVLIL

-84 YTDIEWQ
+84 YTDIDWQ
-91 ISLAENAQA
+91 ISLAEDATA
-100 MVTVPTNMT
+100 TVTLPTNLT
-109 EEELGTALSGDLTLS
+109 ENELAAAMDAGLSLS
-124 LDRDSTRGYLNPE
+124 LDRDTQRGYLNPE
-137 KFPYPYQ
+137 KFPNPYQ
-144 GGALDTWMTQWTK
+144 GGPLDSWKTQRDT
-157 DKQPQN
+157 QMFQ
-163 LFRVTEMGISV
+163 V
-174 DEAGKVSLKLWIDIN
+174 DDYGFAFDDDGKVSLVLYLNIS
-189 CYFGNRSGN
+189 CYFANRSGS
-198 VDYSAPHSNGGAYL
+198 VDYSAPHSNGGVYL

-217 YTLNVTAGDEAV
+217 YTLRVTADGKDIASCHAKV
-229 GSIHTKIVPYD
+229 VPYD
-240 SFRTVYELYDDIDA
+240 SFRTVYELYDDLEA
-254 LAAMDTDLY
+254 LAATDTDLY

-299 LVESDPDLVLT
+299 LVESDPDLALT

-409 QLDLEEY
+409 QLDLAAY
-416 YNVKNNE
+416 YNVQENR

-504 HEPNYEYDLID
+504 HEPNYEYDLIA

-810 IIENVSNDSAAAVN
+810 IIDNVSNDSAAAVN

-860 LTATGEYGAGIKAAV
+860 ITATGVYGANYKAAV
-875 ILNPQVYLPGKPADN
+875 ILNPLVFLPGKPANN

-925 KANVIVGSRA
+925 KANVIVGSRV

-946 GTPYMGYSNDAITGR
+946 GTPYMGYSNDAITGS

-975 DKGTDFLGRVV
+975 DMGTDFLGRVV

-1013 TKIPEGATVL
+1013 TKIPKGATVL

-1055 GFEYQNGDLDM
+1055 GFEYQSGDLDM

-1095 TQTAYEG
+1095 TTTAYEG
-1102 TAQPENPDP
+1102 VAQPENPDP

-1119 PGKPDAPKTGDSSNI
+1119 PGKPDAPKTGDSSSI
-1134 IVWVLAASFSCVM
+1134 ILWVLAASSSRAQLRDDPRRCD
-1147 IPAAVTLK
+1147 PEAQGPLTHL
-1155 RKAR
+1155 

>member
-1 MQLAAGCGDG
+1 
-11 PAAPSDDPKDHHGK
+11 
-25 EREEKEKTMQHKRSR
+25 MQHKRSR
-40 LSTKILAFVLIL
+40 LLTKILAFVLIL

-72 APGKSLANTYPA
+72 SPGKSLANTYPA
-84 YTDIEWQ
+84 YTDIDWQ
-91 ISLAENAQA
+91 ISLAEDATA
-100 MVTVPTNMT
+100 TVTLPTNLT
-109 EEELGTALSGDLTLS
+109 ENELAAAMDAGLSLS
-124 LDRDSTRGYLNPE
+124 LDRDTQRGYLNPE
-137 KFPYPYQ
+137 KFPNPYQ
-144 GGALDTWMTQWTK
+144 GGPLDSWKTQRDT
-157 DKQPQN
+157 QMFQ
-163 LFRVTEMGISV
+163 V
-174 DEAGKVSLKLWIDIN
+174 DDYGFAFDDDGKVSLVLYLNIS
-189 CYFGNRSGN
+189 CYFANRSGSVN
-198 VDYSAPHSNGGAYL
+198 YSAPHSNGGAYL
-212 DLCGY
+212 GLCGY
-217 YTLNVTAGDEAV
+217 YTLRVTADGKDIVSCHAKV
-229 GSIHTKIVPYD
+229 VPYD
-240 SFRTVYELYDDIDA
+240 SFRTVYELYDDLEA
-254 LAAMDTDLY
+254 LAATDTDLY

-299 LVESDPDLVLT
+299 LVESDPDLALT

-504 HEPNYEYDLID
+504 HEPNYEYDLIA

-810 IIENVSNDSAAAVN
+810 IIDNVSNDSAAAVN
-824 ALLRAGKTVAMITEG
+824 ALLRAGKTVAIITEG

-860 LTATGEYGAGIKAAV
+860 LTATGVYGAGIKAAV

-912 LTAMGFTMTDDLT
+912 LTAMGFTI

-946 GTPYMGYSNDAITGR
+946 GTPYMGYSTGAISG

-1095 TQTAYEG
+1095 TETAYEG
-1102 TAQPENPDP
+1102 VAQPENPDP

>member
-1 MQLAAGCGDG
+1 
-11 PAAPSDDPKDHHGK
+11 
-25 EREEKEKTMQHKRSR
+25 MQHKRSR

-84 YTDIEWQ
+84 YTDIDWQ
-91 ISLAENAQA
+91 ISLAEDATA
-100 MVTVPTNMT
+100 TVTLPTNLT
-109 EEELGTALSGDLTLS
+109 ENELAAAMDAGLSLS
-124 LDRDSTRGYLNPE
+124 LDRDTQRGYLNPE
-137 KFPYPYQ
+137 KFPNPYQ
-144 GGALDTWMTQWTK
+144 GGPLDSWKTQRDT
-157 DKQPQN
+157 QMFQ
-163 LFRVTEMGISV
+163 V
-174 DEAGKVSLKLWIDIN
+174 DDYGFAFDDDGKVSLVLYLNIS
-189 CYFGNRSGN
+189 CYFANRSGSVN
-198 VDYSAPHSNGGAYL
+198 YSAPHSNGGAYL
-212 DLCGY
+212 GLCGY
-217 YTLNVTAGDEAV
+217 YTLRVTADGKDIVSCHAKV
-229 GSIHTKIVPYD
+229 VPYD
-240 SFRTVYELYDDIDA
+240 SFRTVYELYDDLEA
-254 LAAMDTDLY
+254 LAATDTDLY

-299 LVESDPDLVLT
+299 LVESDPDLALT

-504 HEPNYEYDLID
+504 HEPNYEYDLIA

-810 IIENVSNDSAAAVN
+810 IIDNVSNDSAAAVN
-824 ALLRAGKTVAMITEG
+824 ALLRAGKTVAIITEG

-860 LTATGEYGAGIKAAV
+860 LTATGVYGAGIKAAV

-912 LTAMGFTMTDDLT
+912 LTAMGFTI

-946 GTPYMGYSNDAITGR
+946 GTPYMGYSTGAISG

-1023 VQNAGKAPL
+1023 VQNAGKDPL

-1040 DELTEQFNQY
+1040 EELTAQFNQY

-1095 TQTAYEG
+1095 TETAYEG
-1102 TAQPENPDP
+1102 VAQPENPDP

>member
-1 MQLAAGCGDG
+1 
-11 PAAPSDDPKDHHGK
+11 
-25 EREEKEKTMQHKRSR
+25 MQHKRSR

-72 APGKSLANTYPA
+72 SPGKSLANTYPA
-84 YTDIEWQ
+84 YTDIDWQ
-91 ISLAENAQA
+91 ISLAEDATA
-100 MVTVPTNMT
+100 TVTLPTNLT
-109 EEELGTALSGDLTLS
+109 ENELAAAMDAGLSLS
-124 LDRDSTRGYLNPE
+124 LDRDTQRGYLNPE
-137 KFPYPYQ
+137 KFPNPYQ
-144 GGALDTWMTQWTK
+144 GGPLDSWKTQRDT
-157 DKQPQN
+157 QMFQ
-163 LFRVTEMGISV
+163 V
-174 DEAGKVSLKLWIDIN
+174 DDYGFAFDDDGKVSLVLYLNIS
-189 CYFGNRSGN
+189 CYFANRSGS

-217 YTLNVTAGDEAV
+217 YTLRVTADGKDIASCHAKV
-229 GSIHTKIVPYD
+229 VPYD
-240 SFRTVYELYDDIDA
+240 SFRTVYELYDDLEA

-310 KLANGDFDDLRVP
+310 KLANGEFNDLRVP

-357 LEGFTDAGKEL
+357 LDGFTEAGKAL
-368 LAQEMA
+368 LEQEMA
-374 KQNVAVPEQIKDFAS
+374 RQGVAVPKQIKDFAS

-403 GSLYSG
+403 DSLYSG
-409 QLDLEEY
+409 PLNLAEY
-416 YNVKNNE
+416 YNVKENE
-423 VNVKELLG
+423 VNVKELLS

-450 RTTGQGYDPNR
+450 RTFGLGYDPNR
-461 DEANQTLFEDAN
+461 DEANQTSFEDSN

-504 HEPNYEYDLID
+504 HEPNYEYDLIA

-528 AIANNPEH
+528 AIANNPDH

-544 DYLRVDNDSP
+544 DFLRTDDSSP

-588 VYSDV
+588 VYSDIS
-593 ASELVVPYGLMTQAM
+593 SELIVPYGLMTQAM
-608 YIQANK
+608 YIQENK
-614 ITMLENQAKL
+614 IDMLTIQAKL

-632 NSNELVAPWYVD
+632 NSNELVGPWYVD
-644 QYDRP
+644 QYDQA
-649 GTQTELMR
+649 GKQADLMR
-657 PVYDGEGQN
+657 PVYNGEGQN
-666 GNFYPECYIIPMDSA
+666 GNFYPECYIIPMDSV

-708 EFTYDGVTYPAGTM
+708 AFTYNGVTYPAGTM
-722 VVSMYQAK
+722 VVPMYQAK

-810 IIENVSNDSAAAVN
+810 IIDNVSNDSAAAVN
-824 ALLRAGKTVAMITEG
+824 ALLRAGKTVAIITEG

-860 LTATGEYGAGIKAAV
+860 LTATGVYGAGIKAAV

-912 LTAMGFTMTDDLT
+912 LTTMGFTMTDDLT

-1013 TKIPEGATVL
+1013 TKLPEGATVL
-1023 VQNAGKAPL
+1023 VQNAGKDPL

-1040 DELTEQFNQY
+1040 DELTAQFNQY

-1055 GFEYQNGDLDM
+1055 GFEYQNGDLDI

-1095 TQTAYEG
+1095 TTTAYEG
-1102 TAQPENPDP
+1102 VAQPENPDP

>member
-1 MQLAAGCGDG
+1 
-11 PAAPSDDPKDHHGK
+11 
-25 EREEKEKTMQHKRSR
+25 MQHKRSR
-40 LSTKILAFVLIL
+40 LTTKILAFVLIL

-84 YTDIEWQ
+84 YTDIDWQ
-91 ISLAENAQA
+91 ISLAEDATA
-100 MVTVPTNMT
+100 TATVTLPTNLT
-109 EEELGTALSGDLTLS
+109 ENELAAAMDAGLSLS
-124 LDRDSTRGYLNPE
+124 LDRDTQRGYLNPE
-137 KFPYPYQ
+137 KFPNPYQ
-144 GGALDTWMTQWTK
+144 GGPLDSWKTQRDT
-157 DKQPQN
+157 QMFQ
-163 LFRVTEMGISV
+163 V
-174 DEAGKVSLKLWIDIN
+174 DDYGFAFDDDGKVSLVLYLNIS
-189 CYFGNRSGN
+189 CYFANRSGS
-198 VDYSAPHSNGGAYL
+198 VDYSAPHSNGGVYL

-217 YTLNVTAGDEAV
+217 YTLRVTADGKDIASCHAKV
-229 GSIHTKIVPYD
+229 VPYD
-240 SFRTVYELYDDIDA
+240 SFRTVYELYDDLEA
-254 LAAMDTDLY
+254 LAATDTDLY

-299 LVESDPDLVLT
+299 LVESDPDLALT

-409 QLDLEEY
+409 QLDLAAY
-416 YNVKNNE
+416 YNVQENR

-504 HEPNYEYDLID
+504 HEPNYEYDLIA

-810 IIENVSNDSAAAVN
+810 IIDNVSNDSAAAVN

-860 LTATGEYGAGIKAAV
+860 ITATGVYGANYKAAV
-875 ILNPQVYLPGKPADN
+875 ILNPLVFLPGKPANN

-925 KANVIVGSRA
+925 KANVIVGSRV

-946 GTPYMGYSNDAITGR
+946 GTPYMGYSNDAITGS

-975 DKGTDFLGRVV
+975 DMGTDFLGRVV

-1013 TKIPEGATVL
+1013 TKIPKGATVL

-1055 GFEYQNGDLDM
+1055 GFEYQSGDLDM

-1095 TQTAYEG
+1095 TTTAYEG
-1102 TAQPENPDP
+1102 VAQPENPDP

-1119 PGKPDAPKTGDSSNI
+1119 PGKPDAPKTGDSSSI
-1134 IVWVLAASFSCVM
+1134 ILWVLAASFSCVM

>member
-1 MQLAAGCGDG
+1 
-11 PAAPSDDPKDHHGK
+11 
-25 EREEKEKTMQHKRSR
+25 MQHKRSR

-72 APGKSLANTYPA
+72 SPGKSLANTYPA
-84 YTDIEWQ
+84 YTDIDWQ
-91 ISLAENAQA
+91 ISLAEDATA
-100 MVTVPTNMT
+100 TVTLPTNLT
-109 EEELGTALSGDLTLS
+109 ENELAAAMDAGLSLS
-124 LDRDSTRGYLNPE
+124 LDRDTQRGYLNPE
-137 KFPYPYQ
+137 KFPNPYQ
-144 GGALDTWMTQWTK
+144 GGPLDSWKTQRDT
-157 DKQPQN
+157 QMFQ
-163 LFRVTEMGISV
+163 V
-174 DEAGKVSLKLWIDIN
+174 DDYGFAFDDDGKVSLVLYLNIS
-189 CYFGNRSGN
+189 CYFANRSGS

-212 DLCGY
+212 GLCGY
-217 YTLNVTAGDEAV
+217 YTLRVTADGKDIASCHAKV
-229 GSIHTKIVPYD
+229 VPYD
-240 SFRTVYELYDDIDA
+240 SFRTVYELYDDLEA
-254 LAAMDTDLY
+254 LAATDTDLY

-299 LVESDPDLVLT
+299 LVESDPDLALT

-348 ENETINVNT
+348 ENETISVNT

-374 KQNVAVPEQIKDFAS
+374 KQNVAVPEQIKNFAS

-504 HEPNYEYDLID
+504 HEPNYEYDLIA

-536 NSFEMPYR
+536 NSFEMPHR

-614 ITMLENQAKL
+614 ITMPENQAKL

-810 IIENVSNDSAAAVN
+810 IIDNVSNDSAAAVN

-860 LTATGEYGAGIKAAV
+860 ITATGVYGANYKAAV
-875 ILNPQVYLPGKPADN
+875 ILNPLVFLPGKPANN

-925 KANVIVGSRA
+925 KANVIVGSRV

-946 GTPYMGYSNDAITGR
+946 GTPYMGYSNDAITGS

-975 DKGTDFLGRVV
+975 DMGTDFLGRVV

-1013 TKIPEGATVL
+1013 TKIPKGATVL

-1055 GFEYQNGDLDM
+1055 GFEYQSGDLDM

-1095 TQTAYEG
+1095 TTTAYEG
-1102 TAQPENPDP
+1102 VAQPENPDP

-1134 IVWVLAASFSCVM
+1134 ILWVLAASFSCVM